1 MKNITLRYCY
11 FLTISFIIL
20 SCAIFKSQNINPFIG
35 TFQVKV
41 LDIDGVDVPGVLTI
55 SKKSDAY
62 LSKIVYENDNIKKE
76 MEILSSYEI
85 DDKTFL
91 IEAFV
96 DGNQIDFE
104 GDTITGIAAGMF
116 EVEGSR
122 TK

>member
-1 MKNITLRYCY
+1 MKKS
-11 FLTISFIIL
+11 FLFILLSFFL
-20 SCAIFKSQNINPFIG
+20 SCAIFNSQNIKPFIG

-41 LDIDGVDVPGVLTI
+41 LDIDGVYVPGVLTI
-55 SKKSDAY
+55 SKKSDTY
-62 LSKIVYENDNIKKE
+62 LSEIVYENDNIKKE
-76 MEILSSYEI
+76 MEILSYYEI

-104 GDTITGIAAGMF
+104 LDFEGDTITVIAAGMF

>member
-1 MKNITLRYCY
+1 MKKS
-11 FLTISFIIL
+11 FLLILLSFFL

-41 LDIDGVDVPGVLTI
+41 LDIDCVDVPGVLTI
-55 SKKSDAY
+55 SKKSDTY
-62 LSKIVYENDNIKKE
+62 LSEIVYENDNIKKE

-104 GDTITGIAAGMF
+104 LDFEGDTITGIAAGMF

>member
-1 MKNITLRYCY
+1 MKKS
-11 FLTISFIIL
+11 FLLILLSFFL

-35 TFQVKV
+35 TFKVKV
-41 LDIDGVDVPGVLTI
+41 LDIGGVDVPGVLTI
-55 SKKSDAY
+55 SKKSDTY
-62 LSKIVYENDNIKKE
+62 LSEIVYENDNIKKE

-104 GDTITGIAAGMF
+104 LDFEGDTITGIAAGMF

>member
-1 MKNITLRYCY
+1 
-11 FLTISFIIL
+11 
-20 SCAIFKSQNINPFIG
+20 
-35 TFQVKV
+35 
-41 LDIDGVDVPGVLTI
+41 
-55 SKKSDAY
+55 
-62 LSKIVYENDNIKKE
+62 

-104 GDTITGIAAGMF
+104 LDFEGDTITGIVAGMF

>member
-1 MKNITLRYCY
+1 MKKS
-11 FLTISFIIL
+11 FLLILLSFFL

-41 LDIDGVDVPGVLTI
+41 LDIDGVDVPGILTI

-62 LSKIVYENDNIKKE
+62 LSNIVYENDNIKKE

-104 GDTITGIAAGMF
+104 LDFEGDTITGMAAGMF

>member
-1 MKNITLRYCY
+1 MKKS
-11 FLTISFIIL
+11 FLLILLSFFL
-20 SCAIFKSQNINPFIG
+20 SCAIFKSQNINLFIG
-35 TFQVKV
+35 RFQVKV
-41 LDIDGVDVPGVLTI
+41 LDIDGVDVPGVLSI
-55 SKKSDAY
+55 SKKSDVY

-104 GDTITGIAAGMF
+104 LDFEGDTITGIAAGMF